1 MKRFKNISIIGLLFL
16 VAFTSCENFLLQ
28 EPRLS
33 QTNELTLSNFDGLE
47 KSVAAAYSPLYSA
60 SWYGR
65 SLVVTADLKGG
76 NAKLSPISSGRFTT
90 EYLWSNTEDV
100 TSNLWAYAYMTI
112 ARVNNVLNAL
122 ETLDEPGITEEQTDQ
137 LKGECYFLR
146 ALAYHDL
153 VRLYAQQYSSGAG
166 APGVPVVLISEIGTP
181 ARNTVGEVYDLI
193 VNDLKAAE
201 TLLGAAASREGTDTK
216 AYASKYAAQALLSRV
231 YLYMG
236 KWQDAADYATKVINS
251 GTFILYTADE
261 FATVDDGGVW
271 GTEAGGSEII
281 FEVYGSEGNDPPT
294 NLEGPLSWD
303 AVGYIL
309 SPDGYGDVGASKD
322 LIDMYEAGDVRANMF
337 TNSTNYPNDF
347 WSTKYPGKSGN
358 LKESNV
364 PVLRLSEMYLT
375 RAEAINKGASIS
387 GVTAVDDINEIRT
400 NRGASEKS
408 SVSISDILNE
418 RRMELC
424 FEGHQLFDLARTKSA
439 LTRNDYEGAVN
450 KDIPFP
456 DYRWAM
462 PIPKAELD
470 ANANMVQNDG
480 Y

>member
-1 MKRFKNISIIGLLFL
+1 MKRFKNTSIIGLLFL

-33 QTNELTLSNFDGLE
+33 QTNELTLSNFVGLD
-47 KSVAAAYSPLYSA
+47 KSVAAAYSPLYSLN
-60 SWYGR
+60 WYG
-65 SLVVTADLKGG
+65 SGFVITSDLKGG
-76 NAKLSPISSGRFTT
+76 NAKRSPIASGRFTF
-90 EYLWSNTEDV
+90 EYLWNNNPIE
-100 TSNLWAYAYMTI
+100 TSNLWAIAYDAI

-251 GTFILYTADE
+251 GAYSMTSAAE
-261 FATVDDGGVW
+261 FTVASEGGIWGATLGGAE
-271 GTEAGGSEII
+271 TI
-281 FEVYGSEGNDPPT
+281 FEVFGSELNTIHGNW
-294 NLEGPLSWD
+294 EVISF
-303 AVGYIL
+303 IM

-322 LIDMYEAGDVRANMF
+322 LINLYEEGDVRANLF
-337 TNSTNYPNDF
+337 INTADYPNDF
-347 WSTKYPGKSGN
+347 WSLKYPGKNGN
-358 LKESNV
+358 LREDNI